1 MSVHNLPSFLTLT
14 DSFLCPIR
22 VGTSRSGSGQE
33 PWNWGKPLVGR
44 KRYETTMNGDL
55 LIKRLHQS
63 FKEQQSINCLL
74 RNARKLDAR
83 RLRRF

>member
-1 MSVHNLPSFLTLT
+1 MAV
-14 DSFLCPIR
+14 D
-22 VGTSRSGSGQE
+22 RSPGIG
-33 PWNWGKPLVGR
+33 GKPLVGR

-63 FKEQQSINCLL
+63 FKEQQNINCLL